1 MRSGRTPQRTRRRGR
16 ASVPARD
23 RRATVEDHGDHG
35 DEARGGGR
43 EPQREPEPC
52 AVRPSRQPTQPVGA
66 AARDRTSDELAR
78 SNRGWHQADHP
89 SLPTLIQCGEERRG
103 VADRTIAVPA
113 RTPGRREARWEGRGG
128 SARVAV
134 MKTMIKRRHAAPASS
149 APAIA
154 LRDVRKV
161 HGEGDGAVVALD
173 GISVEL
179 PRGSF
184 TAIMG
189 PSGSGKSTFL
199 HVAAGLDHPTSGTVA
214 LGDTPLAG
222 LSERR
227 LTILRRE
234 RVGFIFQAFNLMPSL
249 TVTQNIG
256 LPLRLDGRRPRR
268 ADVREVAA
276 RVGLD
281 QRLGHRPSQL
291 SGGQQQR
298 VAIARALITRPE
310 VVFADEPTG
319 ALDTKTGR
327 GVLAL
332 LREVV
337 DADGHTVVMVTHDP
351 QAAAHADRVILLAD
365 GRIAGTLEAPDADEV
380 AEQLAHLGD

>member
-1 MRSGRTPQRTRRRGR
+1 MKALTRD
-16 ASVPARD
+16 V
-23 RRATVEDHGDHG
+23 
-35 DEARGGGR
+35 
-43 EPQREPEPC
+43 
-52 AVRPSRQPTQPVGA
+52 A
-66 AARDRTSDELAR
+66 AA
-78 SNRGWHQADHP
+78 
-89 SLPTLIQCGEERRG
+89 
-103 VADRTIAVPA
+103 AV
-113 RTPGRREARWEGRGG
+113 T
-128 SARVAV
+128 
-134 MKTMIKRRHAAPASS
+134 

-161 HGEGDGAVVALD
+161 HGEGEGAVVALD
-173 GISVEL
+173 GVSIEL
-179 PRGSF
+179 SAGSF

-199 HVAAGLDHPTSGTVA
+199 HVAAGLDRPTSGRVT
-214 LGDTPLAG
+214 LGDVDLAG

-234 RVGFIFQAFNLMPSL
+234 RIGFVFQAFNLMPSL
-249 TVTQNIG
+249 TVAQNIG

-268 ADVREVAA
+268 SEVREAAA

-281 QRLGHRPSQL
+281 ERLRHRPSQL

-298 VAIARALITRPE
+298 VAIARALVTRPE

-319 ALDTKTGR
+319 ALDTRTGR

-351 QAAAHADRVILLAD
+351 AAAAHADSVILLAD
-365 GRIAGTLEAPDADEV
+365 GRIAGVLDAPDADQV
-380 AEQLAHLGD
+380 AEQLAHLGS